1 MYWLVKMQEGFE
13 KRRRVQGDEIVRR
26 VNVQVFSES
35 LWNVLAVLSIPVL
48 YKAILCLE
56 TMSLHILLGIL
67 DEEAV
72 PP

>member
-1 MYWLVKMQEGFE
+1 MQEGFGNWTG
-13 KRRRVQGDEIVRR
+13 VQGNEIVRR

-56 TMSLHILLGIL
+56 TMSLHILLCVL

>member
-1 MYWLVKMQEGFE
+1 MQEGFE

-26 VNVQVFSES
+26 VNVQVFEF
-35 LWNVLAVLSIPVL
+35 LWDGFAGLSNVVL

-56 TMSLHILLGIL
+56 TMSLHILLCVL

>member
-13 KRRRVQGDEIVRR
+13 KRRRVEGDEIVRR
-26 VNVQVFSES
+26 VNMQVFSES
-35 LWNVLAVLSIPVL
+35 LWNGFAGLSNVVL

-56 TMSLHILLGIL
+56 TMSLHILLCVL